1 MEVEGEDLK
10 VSNDGNKKRKPN
22 LKTMRTEENKYPAWM
37 STKKIKRHARML
49 RKKEKKNLK
58 TVRMSRQWKVVNS

>member
-10 VSNDGNKKRKPN
+10 ASKDSNKKRKAN
-22 LKTMRTEENKYPAWM
+22 LKTMKTEENKYPAWM

-49 RKKEKKNLK
+49 KKKEKKNLK
-58 TVRMSRQWKVVNS
+58 TVSQSRQWKIVNS